1 MISTLLA
8 ASVAVL
14 GACEPKTPEPVKPVS
29 TPVPLAS
36 SSPSPSPS
44 TSPAGTPGKPGTTP
58 EVKKTEAKDVNK
70 DGKPPTTQT
79 PKAK

>member
-14 GACEPKTPEPVKPVS
+14 GACDPKTPEPVKPVS
-29 TPVPLAS
+29 TPVPVAS

-44 TSPAGTPGKPGTTP
+44 PSPSGTPLKSTPTPGG
-58 EVKKTEAKDVNK
+58 KKTDDKDV
-70 DGKPPTTQT
+70 KPAVTQT
-79 PKAK
+79 PKGK